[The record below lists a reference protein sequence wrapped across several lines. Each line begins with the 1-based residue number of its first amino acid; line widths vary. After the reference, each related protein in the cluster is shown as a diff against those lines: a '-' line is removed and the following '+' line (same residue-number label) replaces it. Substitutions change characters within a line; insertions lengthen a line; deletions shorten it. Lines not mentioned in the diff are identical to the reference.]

1 MKKFTHPQL
10 SYTAIRQKD
19 SSFEGK
25 YWSYLRSSL
34 ILDVAS
40 KKHNS
45 QKLNYIVYSNALS
58 FNTKSIQV
66 LKDGVSF
73 WKK

>member
-25 YWSYLRSSL
+25 Y
-34 ILDVAS
+34 
-40 KKHNS
+40 
-45 QKLNYIVYSNALS
+45 
-58 FNTKSIQV
+58 
-66 LKDGVSF
+66 
-73 WKK
+73 